1 MFIAKLQKKEG
12 NLQYLTEK
20 EKLSYKLFLD
30 TLNEGDEVEIFIN
43 RKGKL
48 GSLAQI
54 TKVHTCIRILAEE
67 AGYSF
72 QEMKLLVKKEAGLK
86 IGNEYKSFAD
96 CDKEELSA
104 AIQTCVEIG
113 NLYNINLA

>member
-67 AGYSF
+67 AG
-72 QEMKLLVKKEAGLK
+72 LK

>member
-1 MFIAKLQKKEG
+1 MFISKLQKKDG
-12 NLQYLTEK
+12 RLQYITEK
-20 EKLSYKLFLD
+20 EKLTYKLFLD

-43 RKGKL
+43 RKGKV

-72 QEMKLLVKKEAGLK
+72 NEMKLLVKENAGLK
-86 IGNEYKSFAD
+86 TGSQYKSFAE
-96 CDKEELSA
+96 CDKDELST

-113 NLYNINLA
+113 ELYNINLA